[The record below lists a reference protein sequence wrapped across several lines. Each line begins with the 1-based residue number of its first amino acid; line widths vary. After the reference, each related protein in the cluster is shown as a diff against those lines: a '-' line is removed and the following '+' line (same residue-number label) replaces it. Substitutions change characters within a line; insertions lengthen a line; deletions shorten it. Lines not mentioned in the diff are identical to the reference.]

1 MDIECEKLI
10 EKINLI
16 SRDAQSKLQ
25 GELYPKNLGD
35 AVMMQ
40 APEMRL
46 AVLSKYE
53 GIGSILKDLGTDI
66 SRLETMIEEEGEK
79 TLTGRY

>member
-16 SRDAQSKLQ
+16 SRDTPSKLQ
-25 GELYPKNLGD
+25 SELYPKNLGD

-40 APEMRL
+40 ALEMRL

-53 GIGSILKDLGTDI
+53 GIGSILKDLGADI